1 MLLDEVSKKSIYEF
15 MQEVVSKISV
25 SDKPVDF
32 SDELD
37 YLFDQRLASFKK
49 RDEVLKMNIRKY
61 LKIIESS

>member
-1 MLLDEVSKKSIYEF
+1 